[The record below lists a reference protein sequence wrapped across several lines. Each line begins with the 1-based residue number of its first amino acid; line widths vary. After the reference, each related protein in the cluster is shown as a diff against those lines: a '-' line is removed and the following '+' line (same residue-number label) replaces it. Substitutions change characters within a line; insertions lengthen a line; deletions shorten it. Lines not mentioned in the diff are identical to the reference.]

1 MLNAKQFPCKI
12 GDQNYTIELST
23 TSLDLI
29 NQEQRITFKLSL
41 KLIIT
46 WIFYGDKIIGLKV
59 ENLEVEGASEDM
71 AKLKMSLGCLATF
84 KGILKFYTFQ
94 QTIYLNQNNTTK
106 VCQLISNRNYRI
118 YACKCY
124 KKCNRSIESIH
135 DEINLILKLQGHKFI
150 PMIYEV
156 YESNSCVYLIMEHLY
171 RNFDNDFTDEEIKI
185 IVYNLLQSI
194 KRLEKLSIAHKSI
207 SRSHI
212 MFDEDNQLK
221 IIGFSNAVIQK
232 TTNHEFELDIFK
244 VGTLMYKFYK
254 RNMQGDEDQFPEIPD
269 SGSDLMRNLLENQS
283 FYRFNIDVALQ
294 HPYFNSLNG
303 DGIEKEI
310 YSMNPKF
317 KDKIEE
323 IQSYQTKNFENTL
336 LSLTKQQYFQVDLST
351 ELQN

>member
-1 MLNAKQFPCKI
+1 MSNLKFFPCKI
-12 GDQNYTIELST
+12 GDQNFTIELSS

-41 KLIIT
+41 SLIIT
-46 WIFYGDKIIGLKV
+46 WIFYGDKIIGFTI
-59 ENLEVEGASEDM
+59 ENLQFEGMTEDM
-71 AKLKMSLGCLATF
+71 VKLKMSLGCLVTF

-106 VCQLISNRNYRI
+106 ICQLMSNRNFRI

-135 DEINLILKLQGHKFI
+135 DEINLILKLQGHRFI
-150 PMIYEV
+150 PMLYEV

-171 RNFDNDFTDEEIKI
+171 RHFDNDFTDEEIKI
-185 IVYNLLQSI
+185 IVYNLLLSI
-194 KRLEKLSIAHKSI
+194 KRLEKLFIAHKSI

-212 MFDEDNQLK
+212 MFDEENQLK
-221 IIGFSNAVIQK
+221 LIGFSNAVIQK
-232 TTNHEFELDIFK
+232 TTNHEYELDIFK

-254 RNMQGDEDQFPEIPD
+254 KDMQEDQDQFPEIPD
-269 SGSDLMRNLLENQS
+269 SGNDLMKNLLENQS
-283 FYRFNIDVALQ
+283 FYRFNIDLALQ
-294 HPYFNSLNG
+294 HPYFNSLKG
-303 DGIEKEI
+303 DGIDKQF

-323 IQSYQTKNFENTL
+323 TQSFQTKTSENTL
-336 LSLTKQQYFQVDLST
+336 LSQIKQQSFQVDLST
-351 ELQN
+351 DLQN

>member
-1 MLNAKQFPCKI
+1 MQNPKQFPCKI
-12 GDQNYTIELST
+12 GDQNFTIELST
-23 TSLDLI
+23 SSLDLI
-29 NQEQRITFKLSL
+29 NQEQRISFKLSL

-46 WIFYGDKIIGLKV
+46 WAFYGDKIIGFKV
-59 ENLEVEGASEDM
+59 ENLEVEGTTEDM
-71 AKLKMSLGCLATF
+71 SKLKMSLGCLATF

-106 VCQLISNRNYRI
+106 VCQLISNRNFRL

-135 DEINLILKLQGHKFI
+135 EEINLILKLQGHKFI

-185 IVYNLLQSI
+185 VVYNLLLSI
-194 KRLEKLSIAHKSI
+194 KRLEKLLIAHKSI

-221 IIGFSNAVIQK
+221 LIGFSNAVIQK

-254 RNMQGDEDQFPEIPD
+254 RSMQGDQDQFPEIPD
-269 SGSDLMRNLLENQS
+269 FGSDLMKNLLENQS
-283 FYRFNIDVALQ
+283 YYRFNIDAALQ
-294 HPYFNSLNG
+294 HRYFNSLSG
-303 DGIEKEI
+303 DGIHKEI
-310 YSMNPKF
+310 YQMNPKF

-323 IQSYQTKNFENTL
+323 SQSYQTKIFDNTL
-336 LSLTKQQYFQVDLST
+336 LSLTKQQYFQVDMST